1 MTEIIEVVQNSKPS
15 QDSQA
20 WRSQDQTLL
29 DAEIH
34 DSACQQHL
42 QALFPSQ
49 SHSAGGL
56 SISYKSKNMSS
67 I

>member
-1 MTEIIEVVQNSKPS
+1 MTETIEVFQNSKLS
-15 QDSQA
+15 QGSQA
-20 WRSQDQTLL
+20 WRSQDQTML
-29 DAEIH
+29 DAETH

-42 QALFPSQ
+42 RALFPSQ

-56 SISYKSKNMSS
+56 SIFYKSRNMGS